1 MLLLFSKLRT
11 DAVFS
16 YSPYDNRVQ
25 GASRLSLSSE
35 ARPPSDFALL
45 TVPTGNAITST
56 EALR

>member
-25 GASRLSLSSE
+25 GASRLSSE

-45 TVPTGNAITST
+45 TVPTGIAITST